1 MPVAETVDLD
11 TLVDLIQS
19 DQLYEDLNREAKK
32 AGGKD
37 GNGELPKS
45 LFESYSAMANTNGGV
60 ILLGVEEK
68 PKNHFSVYGLKQ
80 IRKIRED
87 LFNTLNNRQKVSRNL
102 LLDSDVFEVQIGEKT
117 ILVIRVPRATRQ
129 EKPIYLNNNPIT
141 GTYRRNYQGD
151 YLCDESIVKRMLAE
165 QVSDGQDK
173 RIIPNT
179 GIDDLHLESF
189 HAYRNRFRITNLS
202 HIWNND
208 SDLDFLTHLHGYRKD
223 RETGEE
229 GLTVAGLLMFGR
241 WDTITYNLP
250 EFFLD
255 YREIPEGSGSVR
267 WIDRLIP
274 DGSWSGNLFDFFQL
288 TYRRLKRDL
297 KSPFHLQDGQRV
309 EDTPAEAAIRE
320 ALVNALIHAD
330 YSSSIPILVEK
341 RVDRIIFRN
350 PGTMRIPLE
359 LAAHGGTSDCR
370 NRALQVMFRMVG
382 FGDQAGSGIPS
393 IFLNWAQEQYR
404 TPQYVESFGPDMTK
418 LTLCMI
424 HLFPENILSYL
435 DSTFGASFHAL
446 SHEQKI
452 ALALAYSDGE
462 VTHKRIREMSGIH
475 PSDLTKDLK
484 ILVDQ
489 GFLVPEGEARGRV
502 YYPKNPPQ
510 GTVTQSHIID
520 GKGLSSLSHSGE
532 SLPYLD
538 PSLSHS
544 GESLPYLDPNLSHSG
559 DTQGL
564 SLARTGAIPL
574 AERIDK
580 EMRGRKA
587 IPKEEMESLIL
598 EICSERFQT
607 LSEITLILHRTEKS
621 IRDNYIGPM
630 VEKGVLRPRYP
641 DKRTHP
647 DQAYIR
653 KTQ

>member
-1 MPVAETVDLD
+1 MPATKRVDLD
-11 TLVDLIQS
+11 ALVDLIQS

-32 AGGKD
+32 AGGRD
-37 GNGELPKS
+37 GTGELPHS
-45 LFESYSAMANTNGGV
+45 FFESYSAMANTNGGV
-60 ILLGVEEK
+60 ILLGIEEK
-68 PKNHFSVYGLKQ
+68 PKNHFSVYGLNQ
-80 IRKIRED
+80 VRKIRED
-87 LFNTLNNRQKVSRNL
+87 LSNTLNNKQKVSKNL
-102 LLDSDVFEVQIGEKT
+102 LTDSDVFEIQIADKT

-129 EKPIYLNNNPIT
+129 EKPIYINNNPLT

-151 YLCDESIVKRMLAE
+151 YRCDESVVKRMLAE

-173 RIIPNT
+173 RIIPHT

-202 HIWNND
+202 HTWNND
-208 SDLDFLTHLHGYRKD
+208 SDIDFLTHLQGYRKD
-223 RETGEE
+223 RETGE
-229 GLTVAGLLMFGR
+229 GLTIAGLLMFGR
-241 WDTITYNLP
+241 WETITEFLP

-267 WIDRLIP
+267 WIDRLVP

-330 YSSSIPILVEK
+330 YSSSVSILVEK

-350 PGTMRIPLE
+350 PGTMRIPLI

-393 IFLNWAQEQYR
+393 IFSNWAQEQYR
-404 TPQYVESFGPDMTK
+404 NPHYVESFGPDMTT

-424 HLFPENILSYL
+424 HLFPENILAYL
-435 DSTFGASFHAL
+435 DTTFGTSFHAL
-446 SHEQKI
+446 SHEQK
-452 ALALAYSDGE
+452 LALAFAYTDGE

-484 ILVDQ
+484 ILVDL
-489 GFLVPEGEARGRV
+489 GFLIPEGESRGRI

-510 GTVTQSHIID
+510 GTVIQRHLTFD
-520 GKGLSSLSHSGE
+520 NGELSLSYSDGSLPHLDPSLSYSDG

-544 GESLPYLDPNLSHSG
+544 RDTVSPSLVN
-559 DTQGL
+559 
-564 SLARTGAIPL
+564 TGVPPL
-574 AERIDK
+574 AERV
-580 EMRGRKA
+580 ENAMRGRKN
-587 IPKEEMESLIL
+587 IPKEEMESFIL
-598 EICSERFQT
+598 DICSERFQT
-607 LSEITLILHRTEKS
+607 LSDIALILHRTEKA
-621 IRDNYIGPM
+621 IRDYYIRPM
-630 VEKGVLRPRYP
+630 VRKGVLIPRYP
-641 DKRTHP
+641 EKKTHP

-653 KTQ
+653 KNH

>member
-1 MPVAETVDLD
+1 MPATETVDLD
-11 TLVDLIQS
+11 ALVDLIQT

-32 AGGKD
+32 AGGRD
-37 GNGELPKS
+37 GTGELPQS
-45 LFESYSAMANTNGGV
+45 FFESYSAMANTNGGV
-60 ILLGVEEK
+60 ILLGIEEK
-68 PKNHFSVYGLKQ
+68 PKNHFSVYGLNQ
-80 IRKIRED
+80 VRKIRED
-87 LFNTLNNRQKVSRNL
+87 LSNTLNNKQKVSKNL
-102 LLDSDVFEVQIGEKT
+102 LTDSDVFEIKIADKT

-129 EKPIYLNNNPIT
+129 EKPIYINNNPIT

-151 YLCDESIVKRMLAE
+151 YRCDESVVKRMLAE

-173 RIIPNT
+173 RIIPHT

-202 HIWNND
+202 HTWNND
-208 SDLDFLTHLHGYRKD
+208 SDIDFLTHLQGYRKD

-229 GLTVAGLLMFGR
+229 GLTVAGLLMFGK
-241 WDTITYNLP
+241 WETITEFLP

-255 YREIPEGSGSVR
+255 YREVPEGSGSVR
-267 WIDRLIP
+267 WIDRLVP
-274 DGSWSGNLFDFFQL
+274 DGSWSGNLFDFFQM

-297 KSPFHLQDGQRV
+297 KSPFHLHDGQRV

-330 YSSSIPILVEK
+330 YSSSVSILVEK

-393 IFLNWAQEQYR
+393 IFSNWAQEQYR
-404 TPQYVESFGPDMTK
+404 NPHYVESFGPDTTT

-435 DSTFGASFHAL
+435 DSTYGASFHTL

-489 GFLVPEGEARGRV
+489 GFLVPEGESRGRV
-502 YYPKNPPQ
+502 YYPKNPPK
-510 GTVTQSHIID
+510 GTVTQSHFSD
-520 GKGLSSLSHSGE
+520 SKEESSLSHSGG

-544 GESLPYLDPNLSHSG
+544 NGSLPYLDPSLSYST
-559 DTQGL
+559 DIL
-564 SLARTGAIPL
+564 SPSLVITGVVPL
-574 AERIDK
+574 AERIEN
-580 EMRGRKA
+580 EMRGRKN
-587 IPKEEMESLIL
+587 IPKEEMESFIL
-598 EICSERFQT
+598 DICSERFQT
-607 LSEITLILHRTEKS
+607 LGDIALILHRTEKA
-621 IRDNYIGPM
+621 IRDYYIRPM
-630 VEKGVLRPRYP
+630 VRKGLLVPRYP

-653 KTQ
+653 KTL